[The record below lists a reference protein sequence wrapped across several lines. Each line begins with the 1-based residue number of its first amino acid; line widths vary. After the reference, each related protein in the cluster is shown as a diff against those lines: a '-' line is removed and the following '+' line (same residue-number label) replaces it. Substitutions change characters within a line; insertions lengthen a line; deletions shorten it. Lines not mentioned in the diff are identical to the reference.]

1 MALAWVVG
9 LARRGGGMRLSV
21 SRPLIWLVSMVP
33 VVLFLGI
40 SEEFHPVVDQWR
52 CL

>member
-40 SEEFHPVVDQWR
+40 SEELHPVVDQWR